1 MRGLRLPFLLCCEI
15 VAQELRGSC
24 EVVERNFKSYAASV
38 IFAAFGNGAG
48 HNRKNYTIMKIK
60 GMDGQEYHVTGQG
73 QGNFNTVGAAGGIG
87 WIAEKVFG
95 GNFLGGNRCGC
106 GDGSSTPISRYE
118 AGMMNEMSA
127 KDSKIALLEAQIYTD
142 QQTDKKV
149 SEAIAFV
156 RGEVKELAAEVRANK
171 DAQNAINLQ
180 QAVYNGV
187 NTAAVECIKG
197 QIAQLMGLTKLV
209 VPNGSVCPGW
219 GNVTVTP
226 ATTTTG
232 A

>member
-1 MRGLRLPFLLCCEI
+1 
-15 VAQELRGSC
+15 
-24 EVVERNFKSYAASV
+24 
-38 IFAAFGNGAG
+38 
-48 HNRKNYTIMKIK
+48 
-60 GMDGQEYHVTGQG
+60 MDGQEYHVTGQG

-87 WIAEKVFG
+87 WIAEKLTNG
-95 GNFLGGNRCGC
+95 GIGGILGGNRCGC
-106 GDGSSTPISRYE
+106 SGDGSSTPVSRYE
-118 AGMMNEMSA
+118 ADMMNQLAA
-127 KDSKIALLEAQIYTD
+127 KDAKIGLLESNIYTDSKIADVYERLTNKINA
-142 QQTDKKV
+142 
-149 SEAIAFV
+149 
-156 RGEVKELAAEVRANK
+156 VKEE
-171 DAQNAINLQ
+171 QNAINLQ